1 MKIISTI
8 LFLFAIT
15 LSTTAQEKV
24 VQHDGDPGKWINTLE
39 KGYIITSGRAAELEQ
54 AKQQAIEN
62 VRLYIVQ
69 SVAERVEV
77 TTSHSTTELS
87 GDVTSF
93 LDTWKED
100 VATQSGNVPFLKG
113 ISLSKI
119 DGWYWEKIK
128 DKSTKAIFYRYH
140 ILYPFSE
147 RELNSLI
154 AAYEKNDRELTER
167 LNHEIDII
175 DHTTSLDEMVAA
187 QNRLREMSI
196 LFKDQRKQKVRAG
209 LAAFKATMQTLSVV
223 PVVNHPGKMTVQLKS
238 GERMLTVAKNPRLS
252 SPCAEI
258 IDVTNIE
265 GKTQVT
271 YNYDY
276 CRAGSDQNIL
286 EFYYVLGAIR
296 LKDEVRFDIT
306 AYQVELSMG
315 GTIQLKF
322 INNLAKLS
330 IPVKTEYNTAFTVT
344 RIELELGDDLQ
355 LIFDQTVLPFTG
367 KGVHH
372 IQVEKALSSEVL
384 KELENYHSKKVSGR
398 IFYTQDDT
406 RISDSYRIYK
416 AGFNKE

>member
-154 AAYEKNDRELTER
+154 AAY
-167 LNHEIDII
+167 
-175 DHTTSLDEMVAA
+175 
-187 QNRLREMSI
+187 
-196 LFKDQRKQKVRAG
+196 
-209 LAAFKATMQTLSVV
+209 
-223 PVVNHPGKMTVQLKS
+223 
-238 GERMLTVAKNPRLS
+238 
-252 SPCAEI
+252 
-258 IDVTNIE
+258 
-265 GKTQVT
+265 
-271 YNYDY
+271 
-276 CRAGSDQNIL
+276 
-286 EFYYVLGAIR
+286 
-296 LKDEVRFDIT
+296 
-306 AYQVELSMG
+306 
-315 GTIQLKF
+315 
-322 INNLAKLS
+322 
-330 IPVKTEYNTAFTVT
+330 
-344 RIELELGDDLQ
+344 
-355 LIFDQTVLPFTG
+355 
-367 KGVHH
+367 
-372 IQVEKALSSEVL
+372 
-384 KELENYHSKKVSGR
+384 
-398 IFYTQDDT
+398 
-406 RISDSYRIYK
+406 
-416 AGFNKE
+416 

>member
-1 MKIISTI
+1 MKYILSIFVLLVFSISA
-8 LFLFAIT
+8 F
-15 LSTTAQEKV
+15 AQEKV
-24 VQHDGDPGKWINTLE
+24 QQREGDPGKWVNTLE

-62 VRLYIVQ
+62 VKLSIVQ

-77 TTSHSTTELS
+77 TTVHSTTELS

-100 VATQSGNVPFLKG
+100 VKTESGDVPFLKG
-113 ISLSKI
+113 ISLSKV

-140 ILYPFSE
+140 IRYPFSD

-167 LNHEIDII
+167 LNNEINII
-175 DHTTSLDEMVAA
+175 DYTTSLDEMVAA
-187 QNRLREMSI
+187 QNRLREMSGI
-196 LFKDQRKQKVRAG
+196 FKDQRKQMVRAG

-223 PVVNHPGKMTVQLKS
+223 PVENHPGKMTVLLRS
-238 GERMLTVAKNPRLS
+238 GDRIFTVAKDPRVS

-258 IDVTNIE
+258 LEVTNIE
-265 GKTQVT
+265 GETQVT
-271 YNYDY
+271 YSYDY
-276 CRAGSDQNIL
+276 CRAGSDQNVL
-286 EFYYVLGAIR
+286 EFYYTLGAIR
-296 LKDEVRFDIT
+296 LKDDVRFDIT

-315 GTIQLKF
+315 GTIQLKL

-330 IPVKTEYNTAFTVT
+330 IPVETAYNTAFTVT
-344 RIELELGDDLQ
+344 RIELELDKDLQ
-355 LIFDQTVLPFTG
+355 LIFDQLEIPFTG
-367 KGVHH
+367 KGTHQ
-372 IQVEKALSSEVL
+372 IQVEKALSPEVL
-384 KELENYHSKKVSGR
+384 EQLENDHPKKVSGR

-406 RISDSYRIYK
+406 GIAGSFRVYK
-416 AGFNKE
+416 AGINVE